1 MSLDSTLVGA
11 DSAKTLSRLFT
22 SITSEDR
29 QSLVGLFALMHTH
42 TVRKG
47 DLLFR
52 PGVSCERFAVVIEG
66 AVRVSL
72 VHGLREKVL
81 YRVEPGQL
89 CVHTLTNLLN
99 DREYQA
105 SATAETDVR
114 IGWMHASQFREAYDQ
129 STALQRLIVASLS
142 ERCLYFVRDIHALC
156 FRSIASRLAER
167 LLEAAGHDG
176 VVSLSHQELAAEIGT
191 SREVVS
197 RQLKQ
202 MAGSGLCALHRGRIQ
217 LHQLE
222 RLLALSSESW

>member
-1 MSLDSTLVGA
+1 MAIDSTRVGA
-11 DSAKTLSRLFT
+11 DSAKTLSKLFT
-22 SITSEDR
+22 SITPEDR
-29 QSLVGLFALMHTH
+29 QSLAGLFALMHTH
-42 TVRKG
+42 CVKKG
-47 DLLFR
+47 DVLFR

-105 SATAETDVR
+105 SAMAETDVR
-114 IGWMHASQFREAYDQ
+114 IGWMDASHFRAEYTQ
-129 STALQRLIVASLS
+129 STALQRLVVASLS
-142 ERCLYFVRDIHALC
+142 ERCLYFVRDIHDLC

-176 VVSLSHQELAAEIGT
+176 VVSLSHQELAAQVGT

-202 MAGSGLCALHRGRIQ
+202 MVERGLCTLGRGHIQ

-222 RLLALSSESW
+222 RLLDISSDSL